1 MTRHVTVRLSS
12 GAVRGRRVDGHLF
25 FQGIP
30 YAAAPVGELRWR
42 TPAPAEPWSGVRD
55 ATVPGNPAP
64 QLAQPFEAVTSLDED
79 CLTLDVTAPEE
90 TSEGAGKPVLVWLH
104 GGGGTNGTA
113 TAYDA
118 RRLAVTGDLVVVKPN
133 FRLGVLACFGYPGLA
148 DSGTFGLRDQQAVL
162 RWVRREIARFG
173 GDPDNVTLAGE
184 SYGALQVAAHLTA
197 PASAGLFH
205 RAVLQSVF
213 SVLGSTPAHL
223 LIPGVPAL
231 PPRWSP
237 VAESQRFG
245 AAVAAEHG
253 WVKPGS
259 DPESALAQLRRV
271 PVKDLLQT
279 SGAFIRPAFGGAV
292 LPLSPEVAIPAGRF
306 HRVPVLLGTTRD
318 EARFFVGLFADAV
331 GNPVTAEDYPRL
343 LAEAFGDA
351 ADDVATRYPL
361 DDFATPS
368 LAWAQICT
376 DRAWARPTWELGR
389 AFATHTDTW
398 LYEFADRDAPAPL
411 PLAGLPSG
419 AQHACELR
427 YQFDVA
433 GTPPLSAAQ
442 RRLADRMN
450 RYWAAFAAD
459 GDPGRD
465 DLPAWPGFGT
475 GHVQSLA
482 PDRVG
487 GTDYVA
493 EHRLDFWER
502 MP

>member
-42 TPAPAEPWSGVRD
+42 PPAPVEPWSGVRD

-64 QLAQPFEAVTSLDED
+64 QLAQSFEAVTSLDED
-79 CLTLDVTAPEE
+79 CLTLDVTTPEE

-104 GGGGTNGTA
+104 G
-113 TAYDA
+113 
-118 RRLAVTGDLVVVKPN
+118 
-133 FRLGVLACFGYPGLA
+133 
-148 DSGTFGLRDQQAVL
+148 
-162 RWVRREIARFG
+162 
-173 GDPDNVTLAGE
+173 
-184 SYGALQVAAHLTA
+184 AA
-197 PASAGLFH
+197 
-205 RAVLQSVF
+205 
-213 SVLGSTPAHL
+213 
-223 LIPGVPAL
+223 
-231 PPRWSP
+231 
-237 VAESQRFG
+237 
-245 AAVAAEHG
+245 
-253 WVKPGS
+253 
-259 DPESALAQLRRV
+259 
-271 PVKDLLQT
+271 
-279 SGAFIRPAFGGAV
+279 
-292 LPLSPEVAIPAGRF
+292 
-306 HRVPVLLGTTRD
+306 
-318 EARFFVGLFADAV
+318 
-331 GNPVTAEDYPRL
+331 
-343 LAEAFGDA
+343 
-351 ADDVATRYPL
+351 RYPL

-398 LYEFADRDAPAPL
+398 LYEFADRDAPAPVPL
-411 PLAGLPSG
+411 PGLPSG

-442 RRLADRMN
+442 RQLAGRMN
-450 RYWAAFAAD
+450 RYWTAFAAD
-459 GDPGRD
+459 GDPARD
-465 DLPAWPGFGT
+465 DLPAWPDFGT

-493 EHRLDFWER
+493 EHRLGFWER